1 MSDDRLSLQLRAR
14 RGGFDLDIEAEIPL
28 DGITAVFGPSG
39 SGKTSLLRLVAGL
52 DRPDEGRIAMGDTV
66 WVDRARHVFTPAHQ
80 RPVGLVFQDARL
92 FSHLSVAGNLAY
104 AQRRAATGP
113 TRFDS
118 ETIIKALDLAPLLPR
133 RPASLSGGEAQRVAL
148 ARALLTQPRLLLLD
162 EPMAGL
168 DHARKA
174 ELLPYL
180 DTTLRQLEI
189 PALYVSHSVE
199 EVVRLSDRVLAL
211 SQGRCVAMGPVE
223 EVFARLEIEPLER
236 DFEAGSILAGQL
248 IDQNERLQLSRV
260 DIGGQVLELPMSAAL
275 QPGDTVRLRIRARD
289 VAIATLKPQAISIR
303 NVLDGRIIAISENE
317 TSPYADLTVSIGT
330 SQLKARLTR
339 ASIEALEL
347 APGQAVYALVKS
359 ASFDRGPG

>member
-1 MSDDRLSLQLRAR
+1 MSDDRLCLQLRAR

-28 DGITAVFGPSG
+28 AGITAVFGPSG

-66 WVDRARHVFTPAHQ
+66 WVDRARHVFTPSHQ
-80 RPVGLVFQDARL
+80 RAAGLVFQDARL
-92 FSHLSVAGNLAY
+92 FSHLSVAGNLDY

-113 TRFDS
+113 TRFDF
-118 ETIIKALDLAPLLPR
+118 ETIIEALDLAPLLPR

-248 IDQNERLQLSRV
+248 IDQDERLQLSRV

-303 NVLDGRIIAISENE
+303 NVLDGRIMAISENE